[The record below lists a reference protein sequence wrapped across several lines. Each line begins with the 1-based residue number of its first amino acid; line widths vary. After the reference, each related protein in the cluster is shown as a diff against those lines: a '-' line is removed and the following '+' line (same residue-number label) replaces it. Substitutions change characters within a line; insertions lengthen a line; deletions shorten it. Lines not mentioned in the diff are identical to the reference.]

1 MRELLYFFKDIFDN
15 RLLVWDLS
23 KKDFQNKFTGSY
35 LGIIWAFIQPIIM
48 ILIYWFVFQVGFKST
63 TVSNVPFVLW
73 LLSGM
78 IPWIYFTDSVFNS
91 TNSVVDSSYLVKK
104 IVFNVRILP
113 FVKIVSAAFIHLF
126 FIIVLLLMLFI
137 YGFSFDLVYF
147 QFFYYFIALLL
158 LILGI
163 GLISSSII
171 VFIKDVGQIINM
183 LLQFGFWL
191 TPIFWSIQQIPQKY
205 HFYLK
210 LNPMYYII
218 IGYRETFLDHVY
230 FWEHPILT
238 IYYWV
243 VVFVVLSIGTMLFS
257 KLRSHFADVL

>member
-1 MRELLYFFKDIFDN
+1 MKEILFFFKDLFNN

-35 LGIIWAFIQPIIM
+35 LGIIWAFIQPFIM

-63 TVSNVPFVLW
+63 SVSDVPFVIW

-91 TNSVVDSSYLVKK
+91 TNSIVESSYLVKK

-113 FVKIVSAAFIHLF
+113 LVKVISAAYIHLF
-126 FIIVLLLMLFI
+126 FIIVLLAMLFI
-137 YGFSFDLVYF
+137 YGFSFNLAYL
-147 QFFYYFIALLL
+147 QIFYYFIALFLL
-158 LILGI
+158 VLGI
-163 GLISSSII
+163 GLISSSLI
-171 VFIKDVGQIINM
+171 VFIKDIGQIISM

-191 TPIFWSIQQIPQKY
+191 TPIFWSMQQIPEQY
-205 HFYLK
+205 QFLLK
-210 LNPMYYII
+210 LNPMYYIAN
-218 IGYRETFLDHVY
+218 GYRETFLTHVY
-230 FWEHPILT
+230 FWEHPVLT
-238 IYYWV
+238 LYFWV
-243 VVFVVLSIGTMLFS
+243 VVLVFLSAGIILFS